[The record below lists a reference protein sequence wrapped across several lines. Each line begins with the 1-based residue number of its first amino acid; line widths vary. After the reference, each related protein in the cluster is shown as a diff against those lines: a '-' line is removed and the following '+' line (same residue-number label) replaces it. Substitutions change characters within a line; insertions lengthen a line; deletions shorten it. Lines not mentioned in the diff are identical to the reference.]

1 MDMEKATL
9 KLRGFK
15 FFYFISLLI
24 PILVF
29 VAYGIYSV
37 FYTPDKRSILL
48 NQMGG
53 VYINEDLSKTNMS
66 EGEVKQYLAETIA
79 KTFTY
84 NYISFSEK
92 DTYQKKLD
100 REISSDLPDHR
111 DAIRPLFSDNEWKRV
126 VVELENADWMRD
138 FHYNRYKIFANLTSP
153 PVQVAQGG
161 WYPDSSG
168 RLNVDYEGNIFL
180 RLTGLNV
187 KNKMFKVSYTATLER
202 KAMMASVL
210 PNQYYFP
217 PMVPMN
223 TFEWRVKSLKWN
235 STQRF

>member
-1 MDMEKATL
+1 
-9 KLRGFK
+9 
-15 FFYFISLLI
+15 
-24 PILVF
+24 
-29 VAYGIYSV
+29 
-37 FYTPDKRSILL
+37 
-48 NQMGG
+48 MGG
-53 VYINEDLSKTNMS
+53 T
-66 EGEVKQYLAETIA
+66 
-79 KTFTY
+79 
-84 NYISFSEK
+84 
-92 DTYQKKLD
+92 
-100 REISSDLPDHR
+100 
-111 DAIRPLFSDNEWKRV
+111 
-126 VVELENADWMRD
+126 
-138 FHYNRYKIFANLTSP
+138 
-153 PVQVAQGG
+153 
-161 WYPDSSG
+161 PDSSG

>member
-100 REISSDLPDHR
+100 REIS
-111 DAIRPLFSDNEWKRV
+111 F
-126 VVELENADWMRD
+126 
-138 FHYNRYKIFANLTSP
+138 
-153 PVQVAQGG
+153 
-161 WYPDSSG
+161 
-168 RLNVDYEGNIFL
+168 
-180 RLTGLNV
+180 
-187 KNKMFKVSYTATLER
+187 
-202 KAMMASVL
+202 
-210 PNQYYFP
+210 
-217 PMVPMN
+217 
-223 TFEWRVKSLKWN
+223 
-235 STQRF
+235 